1 MKRFNAV
8 VRMVTVGVLMGLAG
22 SATAQQAYP
31 SKAIRMIVPYSP
43 GGPTDV
49 VARLLGPH
57 LTQRLGQPI
66 VVDNRPG
73 GNTIIGTEALAKSP
87 PDGYTIMTM
96 AIAHTIIPSLLATPY
111 DPIKDFAPV
120 ATVVSGELVLV
131 LHPSVPANTLQELIA
146 LAKSKPGELNYASA
160 STGGPLHLA
169 GELLNMMTGI
179 KTQHIPYKGAAPAL
193 ADVVAGQ
200 VQMLFSPPDT
210 AIPHIKAGKLKA
222 IAISGATRLSALPQ
236 VPTFTEAGLPG
247 FNVKNWFGVLAPAG
261 TPKPIIDRL
270 SSEIAK
276 ILAVPE
282 IREKLVRL
290 GMEPFISTP
299 EQFAALIRSDF
310 AQYAK
315 VIKQAN
321 IKLE

>member
-1 MKRFNAV
+1 MKGLNAV
-8 VRMVTVGVLMGLAG
+8 VRMAVAGVLMGLAG
-22 SATAQQAYP
+22 SVSAQQAYP
-31 SKAIRMIVPYSP
+31 SKAIRMIVPYAA

-57 LTQRLGQPI
+57 LTRSLGQPI
-66 VVDNRPG
+66 IVDNRPG
-73 GNTIIGTEALAKSP
+73 GTTIIGTEALAKSP
-87 PDGYTIMTM
+87 PDGYTIMMM
-96 AIAHTIIPSLLATPY
+96 AIAHTIIPSLLPTPY
-111 DPIKDFAPV
+111 DPIKDFAPI

-131 LHPSVPANTLQELIA
+131 LNPSVPANTLQELIA

-193 ADVVAGQ
+193 ADLVAGQ
-200 VQMLFSPPDT
+200 VQMFFSPPDT
-210 AIPHIKAGKLKA
+210 AIPQIKAGKLKA

-276 ILAVPE
+276 ILAIAEV
-282 IREKLVRL
+282 REKLVSQ

>member
-1 MKRFNAV
+1 VKGFNAV

-22 SATAQQAYP
+22 SVTAQQAYP
-31 SKAIRMIVPYSP
+31 SKAIRMIVPYAA

-57 LTQRLGQPI
+57 LTRSLAQPI
-66 VVDNRPG
+66 IVDNRPG
-73 GNTIIGTEALAKSP
+73 GNTIIGTEALAKSA

-96 AIAHTIIPSLLATPY
+96 AIAHTIVPSLLPTPY

-131 LHPSVPANTLQELIA
+131 LHPSVPASTLQELIA
-146 LAKSKPGELNYASA
+146 LAKSKPGELNYGSA

-193 ADVVAGQ
+193 ADLVAGQ

-210 AIPHIKAGKLKA
+210 AIPQIKAGKLKA

-261 TPKPIIDRL
+261 TPRPIIDRL
-270 SSEIAK
+270 SNEIAK
-276 ILAVPE
+276 IIAIPE
-282 IREKLVRL
+282 VREKLVSL
-290 GMEPFISTP
+290 GMEPFISSP
-299 EQFAALIRSDF
+299 EQFAALIRLDF